1 MTPNAPVPTLDEL
14 TARFLAEAAISEAD
28 EASEVEPYEVIG
40 GFQPSAGE
48 LWRESRQAL
57 HGFTKDPAA
66 APPEWAAFVTHDS
79 QSLNH
84 VPSTLTPFAVG
95 LFPQRL
101 RNFAALSQNTFLRSP
116 ACVGKT
122 PGFTG
127 LRGWAGKALRGTD
140 VTTLLAASG
149 VLAALGDH
157 TEAQTA
163 LNAAE
168 TFANPD
174 QRAAVLNQRGS
185 LAWLAGDTEAA
196 RDAWALAG
204 ANAPAQF
211 NLGLYHLTQGANAAA
226 VEAFAAAEAS
236 LPESSGWCHLTRL
249 FATLAS

>member
-1 MTPNAPVPTLDEL
+1 MTPHDAIPTLDEL
-14 TARFLAEAAISEAD
+14 TARFLAATAEGEEAD
-28 EASEVEPYEVIG
+28 ASEVEPYEVIG

-57 HGFTKDPAA
+57 HGFTRDPAA

-101 RNFAALSQNTFLRSP
+101 RNFAALSQDTFLRSP
-116 ACVGKT
+116 ACVAKT

-127 LRGWAGKALRGTD
+127 LRGWAAKALRGND

-157 TEAQTA
+157 AEAQAA
-163 LNAAE
+163 LDAAA
-168 TFANPD
+168 TYANPD
-174 QRAAVLNQRGS
+174 QRAAVVNQRGS
-185 LAWLAGDTEAA
+185 LAWLAGDTDAA
-196 RDAWALAG
+196 RAAWESAG
-204 ANAPAQF
+204 ESAPARF
-211 NLGLYHLTQGANAAA
+211 NLGLYYLTQGANGAAA
-226 VEAFAAAEAS
+226 EAFAAAEAT

-249 FATLAS
+249 FATLAN

>member
-1 MTPNAPVPTLDEL
+1 M
-14 TARFLAEAAISEAD
+14 
-28 EASEVEPYEVIG
+28 
-40 GFQPSAGE
+40 
-48 LWRESRQAL
+48 
-57 HGFTKDPAA
+57 
-66 APPEWAAFVTHDS
+66 THDS

-116 ACVGKT
+116 ACVDKT

>member
-1 MTPNAPVPTLDEL
+1 MSATDLIPTLDEL
-14 TARFLAEAAISEAD
+14 TARFLAATDTDSAGD
-28 EASEVEPYEVIG
+28 ASEVEPYEVIG

-57 HGFTKDPAA
+57 HGFAKDPAA

-116 ACVGKT
+116 ARVGKT
-122 PGFTG
+122 PGFSG

-157 TEAQTA
+157 AEAEAA
-163 LNAAE
+163 LDAADNY
-168 TFANPD
+168 ANPD
-174 QRAAVLNQRGS
+174 QKAAVVNQRGS
-185 LAWLAGDTEAA
+185 LAWLAGDTDAA
-196 RDAWALAG
+196 RHAWEQAG
-204 ANAPAQF
+204 DSAPAQF
-211 NLGLYHLTQGANAAA
+211 NLGLYYLTQGMNGPAA
-226 VEAFAAAEAS
+226 ESFAAAEAT

>member
-1 MTPNAPVPTLDEL
+1 MSSNDPTPTLDEL
-14 TARFLAEAAISEAD
+14 TARFLAATETAD
-28 EASEVEPYEVIG
+28 AGESSEVEPYEVIG

-57 HGFTKDPAA
+57 HGFTRDPAA

-79 QSLNH
+79 QSLDH

-116 ACVGKT
+116 ARVGKT

-127 LRGWAGKALRGTD
+127 LRGWAAKALRGND

-157 TEAQTA
+157 AEARAA
-163 LNAAE
+163 LDAAAAY
-168 TFANPD
+168 ANPD
-174 QRAAVLNQRGS
+174 QRAAVTNQRGS
-185 LAWLAGDTEAA
+185 LAWLAGDTDAA
-196 RDAWALAG
+196 RVAWEQAG
-204 ANAPAQF
+204 ESAPAMF
-211 NLGLYHLTQGANAAA
+211 NLGLYHLTQGSNGAA
-226 VEAFAAAEAS
+226 VEAFAAAEAT